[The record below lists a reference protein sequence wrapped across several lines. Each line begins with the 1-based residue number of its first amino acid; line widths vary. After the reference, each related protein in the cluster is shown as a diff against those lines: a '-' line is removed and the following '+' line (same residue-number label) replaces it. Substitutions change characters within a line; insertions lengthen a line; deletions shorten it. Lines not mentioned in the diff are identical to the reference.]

1 MKKKI
6 KLIWQLYPS
15 YLVVVFI
22 SLLIV
27 SIYTSNYIQ
36 QFFLN
41 NMEKD
46 LMIRSQLIKYQI
58 MQYMNPLDTERID
71 QFCKIV
77 GASAETRITVILPDG
92 IVIGDSKEDPAKME
106 NHKNRPE
113 ILTALEG
120 KSGSSTRKS
129 STLRMQ
135 MMYVSLP
142 LFLDNR
148 VVSVVRVSI
157 PITSIISTI
166 EVVQSRVMLVGF
178 FIAVLASVISL
189 FMSRRISRPIEEM
202 RKGAMK
208 FAQGELSHRLH
219 EPSILELAN
228 LASVMNRTAFEL
240 EDRIATVKNQRN
252 EYEAVLSSMTEGVVG
267 VDRDQRIITINK
279 AALSMLDA
287 DLATMPRGS
296 IYEVSRNSHLNK
308 LIETAIETG
317 ERRQEDVS
325 FFQNGNERI
334 LNIKC
339 TVLKNPEDVN
349 IGVLIVLNDVTQ
361 LRRLENMR
369 RDFAANVSHEIKTPL
384 TAIKGFVETLRF
396 GGLESAEDSE
406 RFLTIIDKHVDRLTA
421 IIDDLMHLSR
431 IERKDE
437 IQQIDRKTHKIEDL
451 IQSSIQHC
459 RGIANERNI
468 NITYTCAQDL
478 TAQIDRTMME
488 QAVVNLLENAIK
500 YSEKES
506 DVEMEAELAGDKIL
520 IHIQDHGIGIEE
532 KHHARLFERFY
543 RVDKARSRK
552 LGGTGLGL
560 AIVKHI
566 VLSHGGDVSVQSK
579 PGQGSRF
586 TISIPA

>member
-1 MKKKI
+1 M
-6 KLIWQLYPS
+6 
-15 YLVVVFI
+15 VVFI

-46 LMIRSQLIKYQI
+46 LMIRSQLIKHQI
-58 MQYMNPLDTERID
+58 LQYLNPLDQDRMD
-71 QFCKIV
+71 QFCKRV

-92 IVIGDSKEDPAKME
+92 MVIGDSEEDPAKME

-129 STLRMQ
+129 STLRIK
-135 MMYVSLP
+135 MMYVALP
-142 LFLDNR
+142 LFVDNR
-148 VVSVVRVSI
+148 IVSVVRVSI

-219 EPSILELAN
+219 EPSIFELAN

-279 AALSMLDA
+279 AALAMLDA
-287 DLATMPRGS
+287 DPATTPRGS

-308 LIETAIETG
+308 LIVTAIETG

-361 LRRLENMR
+361 LRHLENIR

-396 GGLESAEDSE
+396 GGTENAEDSE
-406 RFLTIIDKHVDRLTA
+406 RFLMIIDKHVDRLTA

-437 IQQIDRKTHKIEDL
+437 SRQINCKIHKMEDL
-451 IQSSIQHC
+451 LQSSILHC
-459 RGIANERNI
+459 QSLARERNI
-468 NITYTCAQDL
+468 TVTLTCDPNL
-478 TAQIDRTMME
+478 TAPIDRTLME
-488 QAVVNLLENAIK
+488 QAMVNLLDNAIK
-500 YSEKES
+500 YSEKGS
-506 DVEMEAELAGDKIL
+506 DVIIDTELVKDKIH
-520 IHIQDHGIGIEE
+520 IHFQDHGIGIEE

-566 VLSHGGDVSVQSK
+566 VLAHGGDVSVQSK

-586 TISIPA
+586 TISISV

>member
-6 KLIWQLYPS
+6 RLIWQLYPS
-15 YLVVVFI
+15 YLAVVFI

-36 QFFLN
+36 QFFLH

-58 MQYMNPLDTERID
+58 LQYLNPLDPERID
-71 QFCKIV
+71 QFCKRV
-77 GASAETRITVILPDG
+77 WASAETRITVISPDG
-92 IVIGDSKEDPAKME
+92 TVIGDSEEDPVKME

-120 KSGSSTRKS
+120 KPGSSTRKS
-129 STLRMQ
+129 STLRIQ
-135 MMYVSLP
+135 MMYVALP
-142 LFLDNR
+142 LFVDHNI
-148 VVSVVRVSI
+148 VSVVRVSI

-166 EVVQSRVMLVGF
+166 EVVQSHVMLVGF
-178 FIAVLASVISL
+178 FIAALASVISL

-208 FAQGELSHRLH
+208 FAQGQLSHRLH

-240 EDRIATVKNQRN
+240 EERIATVKNQRN

-267 VDRDQRIITINK
+267 VDHDQRIITINK
-279 AALSMLDA
+279 AALAMLDA
-287 DLATMPRGS
+287 DPAITSKGS
-296 IYEVSRNSHLNK
+296 IHEVSRNSRLNK

-396 GGLESAEDSE
+396 GGAENTEDAE
-406 RFLTIIDKHVDRLTA
+406 RFLAIIDKHVDRLTA
-421 IIDDLMHLSR
+421 IIDDLMNLSR

-437 IQQIDRKTHKIEDL
+437 IRQIDRKIHKIEDL
-451 IQSSIQHC
+451 LQSSIQHC
-459 RGIANERNI
+459 QSLAGERNI
-468 NITYTCAQDL
+468 KISYTSDPAL
-478 TAQIDRTMME
+478 TAQVDRTLME
-488 QAVVNLLENAIK
+488 QAMVNLLENAIK

-506 DVEMEAELAGDKIL
+506 EVAIDAERAGDKIH

-566 VLSHGGDVSVQSK
+566 VLAHGGDVSVQSK
-579 PGQGSRF
+579 PGQGSQF

>member
-6 KLIWQLYPS
+6 RLIWQLYPS

-46 LMIRSQLIKYQI
+46 LMIRSQLIKHQI
-58 MQYMNPLDTERID
+58 MQYMNPLDPERID
-71 QFCKIV
+71 QFCKIA

-113 ILTALEG
+113 VLTALEG

-129 STLRMQ
+129 STLRIQ

-157 PITSIISTI
+157 PITSIINTI
-166 EVVQSRVMLVGF
+166 EVVQSRIMLVGF

-219 EPSILELAN
+219 EPSISELAN

-240 EDRIATVKNQRN
+240 EDRIATIKNQRN

-267 VDRDQRIITINK
+267 IDRDQRIITINK

-287 DLATMPRGS
+287 DPATTPRGS

-317 ERRQEDVS
+317 ERKQEDVS

-339 TVLKNPEDVN
+339 TVLKNPEDIN

-396 GGLESAEDSE
+396 GGTENAEDAE
-406 RFLTIIDKHVDRLTA
+406 RFLSIIDKHVDRLTA

-437 IQQIDRKTHKIEDL
+437 IQQINRKIHKMEDL

-459 RGIANERNI
+459 QGIAQERNI
-468 NITYTCAQDL
+468 NITYICAQDL
-478 TAQIDRTMME
+478 TAQIDRTLME
-488 QAVVNLLENAIK
+488 QAVVNMLDNAIK

-506 DVEMEAELAGDKIL
+506 DVEIAAELAGDKVH

-566 VLSHGGDVSVQSK
+566 VLAHGGDVSVQSK

>member
-6 KLIWQLYPS
+6 RLIWQLYPS

-22 SLLIV
+22 SLLVV

-46 LMIRSQLIKYQI
+46 LMIRSQLIKHQI
-58 MQYMNPLDTERID
+58 MQYMNPLDPERID
-71 QFCKIV
+71 QFCKIA
-77 GASAETRITVILPDG
+77 GASAGTRITVILPDG

-129 STLRMQ
+129 STLRIQ

-157 PITSIISTI
+157 PITSIINTI

-219 EPSILELAN
+219 EPSISELAN

-267 VDRDQRIITINK
+267 VDRDQKIITINK

-287 DLATMPRGS
+287 DPATTPRGS
-296 IYEVSRNSHLNK
+296 IYEVSRNSQLNT

-317 ERRQEDVS
+317 ERKQEDVS

-396 GGLESAEDSE
+396 GGTENAEDSE
-406 RFLTIIDKHVDRLTA
+406 RFLSIIDKHVDRLTA

-437 IQQIDRKTHKIEDL
+437 IQQINRKIHKMEDL

-459 RGIANERNI
+459 RGIAGERNI
-468 NITYTCAQDL
+468 HITYTCSQDL
-478 TAQIDRTMME
+478 TAQIDRTLME
-488 QAVVNLLENAIK
+488 QAVINLLDNAIK

-506 DVEMEAELAGDKIL
+506 DVEIAAEPAGDKVH

-566 VLSHGGDVSVQSK
+566 VLAHGGDVLVQSK

>member
-1 MKKKI
+1 
-6 KLIWQLYPS
+6 
-15 YLVVVFI
+15 
-22 SLLIV
+22 
-27 SIYTSNYIQ
+27 
-36 QFFLN
+36 
-41 NMEKD
+41 
-46 LMIRSQLIKYQI
+46 
-58 MQYMNPLDTERID
+58 
-71 QFCKIV
+71 
-77 GASAETRITVILPDG
+77 
-92 IVIGDSKEDPAKME
+92 
-106 NHKNRPE
+106 
-113 ILTALEG
+113 
-120 KSGSSTRKS
+120 
-129 STLRMQ
+129 
-135 MMYVSLP
+135 
-142 LFLDNR
+142 
-148 VVSVVRVSI
+148 VSVVRVSI

-478 TAQIDRTMME
+478 TARIDRSLME

-506 DVEMEAELAGDKIL
+506 DVEIAAELARDKIL